1 MARSGGLSSIS
12 LIAMLLLA
20 PGAVR
25 SQDTGVKKE
34 FIDSGRFFSQ
44 AASVLNRGVKTVY
57 VSGQVG
63 RGEDFAAQ
71 VDSAFQAVIGAL
83 ESAGASAEDVV
94 RIRIYVT
101 DFSPEKYAV
110 VSAARTK
117 LFGDE
122 HPPASTFL
130 GIQSLMYDRFN
141 VEIQAIAV
149 LAEPDSGAALE
160 KEFIDPGRGY
170 SQAVVVNQ
178 GGIKTIY
185 VSGQIGRG
193 EDLAAQATAVYN
205 SIARRLESA
214 GATMKDVVKT
224 NIYIANYKAEDLE
237 VLGGARGDYFT
248 EGRYPASTLIGVES
262 LAAERFKIE
271 IDAIAVL
278 ADPGSGAELEKEYF
292 GPTRGFTQVVGVKG
306 GGMRTL
312 YISGQPG
319 RPGGEL
325 ATQADQSYR
334 ALARRL
340 EAAGATPADLVMQI
354 IYMTNYK
361 EGDSNVLGAA
371 RTNGIVGDE
380 NNPTSTLIGVQALY
394 ASSVLTE
401 VEAIAVQ

>member
-25 SQDTGVKKE
+25 SQDAGVKKE

-71 VDSAFQAVIGAL
+71 VDSAFQAVIDAL

-94 RIRIYVT
+94 RIRIYVSN
-101 DFSPEKYAV
+101 FSPEKYAV

-122 HPPASTFL
+122 RPPASTFL

-193 EDLAAQATAVYN
+193 EDLAAQATAVYRN
-205 SIARRLESA
+205 IAQRLESA

-262 LAAERFKIE
+262 LAAERFKIY
-271 IDAIAVL
+271 D
-278 ADPGSGAELEKEYF
+278 
-292 GPTRGFTQVVGVKG
+292 
-306 GGMRTL
+306 
-312 YISGQPG
+312 
-319 RPGGEL
+319 
-325 ATQADQSYR
+325 
-334 ALARRL
+334 
-340 EAAGATPADLVMQI
+340 
-354 IYMTNYK
+354 
-361 EGDSNVLGAA
+361 
-371 RTNGIVGDE
+371 
-380 NNPTSTLIGVQALY
+380 
-394 ASSVLTE
+394 
-401 VEAIAVQ
+401 